1 MQPNWTSA
9 DGWIDSVVA
18 TEGKSGIHA
27 LDLCVQE
34 EIRPHAHE
42 KAERVDRSN
51 LFGGAGRR
59 VLEIHEHAIS
69 HLLLFAAAGVD
80 RHLSSPSSRWAGLR
94 AVSAHKQQT
103 LSGQG

>member
-59 VLEIHEHAIS
+59 VLEIHEHPVCQWPLTATT
-69 HLLLFAAAGVD
+69 
-80 RHLSSPSSRWAGLR
+80 GLD
-94 AVSAHKQQT
+94 VH
-103 LSGQG
+103 